1 MMSDT
6 TLPKLLNFPG
16 GQIFLQLGRR
26 LNRWGSP
33 NAGEERFAWRHLSSC
48 RHVLDVAC
56 GIGDFM
62 SLRPQ
67 QTIGIDLN
75 PCNIEYCRERGL
87 DAHVGDAL
95 DLPFDANSFDGVHS
109 AQVMFAL
116 DPGRATQYLSEL
128 LRVTRPG
135 GTIVISNLCDV
146 HDVFQYPEV
155 ARPYPPEAL
164 FRMIHAASS
173 PNAELG
179 TRLTGASLKAIRF
192 RRPPLLNIRLAG
204 SERAWHL
211 STVLNALQYGCGL
224 RKFWT
229 MQGYTVVLTKNSNS

>member
-6 TLPKLLNFPG
+6 TLSKNLSFPG
-16 GQIFLQLGRR
+16 SQILLQLGRR

-33 NAGEERFAWRHLSSC
+33 NAGEERFAWDHLSSC
-48 RHVLDVAC
+48 RNVLDVAC
-56 GIGDFM
+56 GIGDFI
-62 SLRPQ
+62 SLQPQ
-67 QTIGIDLN
+67 RTIGIDLN
-75 PCNIEYCRERGL
+75 PSNVEYCRGRGL
-87 DAHVGDAL
+87 DARVGDAL
-95 DLPFDANSFDGVHS
+95 DLPFEANSFDGVHS

-116 DPGRATQYLSEL
+116 DPGRAARYLSEL

-135 GTIVISNLCDV
+135 GTIVISNLCDPR
-146 HDVFQYPEV
+146 DVFQYPEV
-155 ARPYPPEAL
+155 SRPYPPEAL

-173 PNAELG
+173 PNAEVG
-179 TRLTGASLKAIRF
+179 SRVTGASLKAIRF
-192 RRPPLLNIRLAG
+192 RRPPLFNVRLAG

-229 MQGYTVVLTKNSNS
+229 LQGYTAVLTKHSEI